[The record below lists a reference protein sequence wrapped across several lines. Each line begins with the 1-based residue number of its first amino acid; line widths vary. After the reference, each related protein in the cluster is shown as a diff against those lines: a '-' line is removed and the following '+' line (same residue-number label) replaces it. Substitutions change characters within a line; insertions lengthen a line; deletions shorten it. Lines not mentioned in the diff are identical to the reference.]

1 MSNKKLPDY
10 RFKQKILYIDKTSS
24 ADLIHYGNL
33 FFEAGA
39 YSDALDFFQKSN
51 HNEGIQKIK
60 NIALE
65 SGDVMLFQ
73 RAAKA
78 LNLELSSS
86 DWENI
91 GEKAMKLK
99 KYFFAR
105 HALEKT
111 NNEEML
117 KALANM
123 MKAEEQE
130 ISS

>member
-1 MSNKKLPDY
+1 
-10 RFKQKILYIDKTSS
+10 
-24 ADLIHYGNL
+24 
-33 FFEAGA
+33 
-39 YSDALDFFQKSN
+39 
-51 HNEGIQKIK
+51 
-60 NIALE
+60 
-65 SGDVMLFQ
+65 MLFQ

-105 HALEKT
+105 HALEKA